1 MRRVWRGWLLGE
13 GGGVVL
19 ILGTEVRH
27 ATGEEFIE
35 EKVVKSEAECSKAV
49 LSELRTY
56 LVWNTAMSR

>member
-1 MRRVWRGWLLGE
+1 MRRVWRGWLLGG

-19 ILGTEVRH
+19 ILRTEVRH
-27 ATGEEFIE
+27 ATGEEFIV

-56 LVWNTAMSR
+56 LVLNTAMSR